1 MIAGLDF
8 MFSTVGDLT
17 THNAIL
23 VDSDRY
29 GYEATFT
36 PIETETD
43 DDFHTDTEKY
53 KVKTRKGFKA
63 IKPEAAIEV
72 QG

>member
-1 MIAGLDF
+1 

-17 THNAIL
+17 LHNAIL

-36 PIETETD
+36 PVETEEDTD
-43 DDFHTDTEKY
+43 FDTDTQRFKIR
-53 KVKTRKGFKA
+53 TRKGFKA
-63 IKPEAAIEV
+63 IKPEAAVEV
-72 QG
+72 EG